1 MSDPTVATGFGG
13 AVLDYGRKF
22 TENAKQTFNS
32 ADRSYVL
39 PAIAAIIA
47 IAIVI
52 MIIYVAVQSGV
63 SKPAKAIMG
72 PIDLHNPKSP
82 VILDRNATKTAM
94 AASYTLS
101 YYVNIASV
109 PDMRATAT
117 PFMIWPGVWML
128 GYNAAQEQL
137 MLAQGTVADGAN
149 WGGIDTVTLPSVPM
163 QRWVQV
169 TMTMEGRSMD
179 FYLNGKLAKSHSFAN
194 VPPSA
199 AASITLL
206 PNNLMGQLAYVQVWP
221 RRLTVT
227 EVENNH
233 VDTSDSRGRPYLGP
247 ELLRAITGFKAPNLF
262 CPNGV
267 CGGKTVDAKPSQQ
280 WVFPYQ

>member
-1 MSDPTVATGFGG
+1 MSDTTATGFGG
-13 AVLDYGRKF
+13 AILDYGRKF
-22 TENAKQTFNS
+22 TENATQTLGA

-39 PAIAAIIA
+39 PAIAAVIA
-47 IAIVI
+47 IAIII
-52 MIIYVAVQSGV
+52 MIIYVAIQSGV

-72 PIDLHNPKSP
+72 PIDLYNPKSP
-82 VILDRNATKTAM
+82 VILDRNATKNAM

-101 YYVNIASV
+101 YYVNITAT

-117 PFMIWPGVWML
+117 PFLMWPGVWML
-128 GYNAAQEQL
+128 GYNASQEQL
-137 MLAQGTVADGAN
+137 MLTQGTTADGPN

-163 QRWVQV
+163 QRWTQV
-169 TMTMEGRSMD
+169 TMAMEGRSMD
-179 FYLNGKLAKSHSFAN
+179 FYLNGKLIKSHSFAN

-199 AASITLL
+199 AASIILM

-227 EVENNH
+227 EVENNYI
-233 VDTSDSRGRPYLGP
+233 DTCDSRGRPYLGP
-247 ELLRAITGFKAPNLF
+247 ELLRAIKDFKAPNLF

-267 CGGKTVDAKPSQQ
+267 CGGKTVDANPSQQ

>member
-1 MSDPTVATGFGG
+1 MSATGFGG
-13 AVLDYGRKF
+13 TVIDLGRKF
-22 TENAKQTFNS
+22 TENAKQRLGE
-32 ADRSYVL
+32 ADRSFIL

-47 IAIVI
+47 IAIII
-52 MIIYVAVQSGV
+52 MIIYVAVQSAVG
-63 SKPAKAIMG
+63 KPAKSIMG
-72 PIDLHNPKSP
+72 PIDLYTPQSP
-82 VILDRNATKTAM
+82 VILDRAATKKAM
-94 AASYTLS
+94 NASYTLS
-101 YYVNIASV
+101 YYVNITSV

-117 PFMIWPGVWML
+117 PFLIWPGVWML

-137 MLAQGTVADGAN
+137 MLSQGTTPDSPN

-179 FYLNGKLAKSHSFAN
+179 FYLNGKLVKSHSFAN

-199 AASITLL
+199 NASIILL
-206 PNNLMGQLAYVQVWP
+206 PNNLMGQLAYVQVWS

-227 EVENNH
+227 EVANNYT
-233 VDTSDSRGRPYLGP
+233 DTCDSRGRPYLGP
-247 ELLRAITGFKAPNLF
+247 ELLRAITDFKAPNLF

-267 CGGKTVDAKPSQQ
+267 CGGKNVDAKPSQQ